1 MFSKGLFFLI
11 FFCIFLFPFAFLT
24 SIAETNS
31 PYWAG
36 YESKK
41 LLCNECDH
49 DFYMQIKYSKDGKK
63 YKVDFNID
71 DPSFRELEGNCE
83 GKVFAN
89 GVLEKKV
96 CDYEGNSIRRF
107 GGTVEK
113 LKLTGTGSA
122 GDAAWIDK
130 RILAKKKASP
140 KPIILAKK
148 KSKKRKFSKVTKNI
162 QTKTSPKNTFS
173 VLSTKDN
180 IYLSDVQI
188 YLTKNPKTPNLL
200 GILGTIVN
208 IKTAQKKKDTS
219 QLQLSLNSLK
229 KLMKNNIGFSAFLS
243 KREKA
248 RALAKRKREKA
259 RALAKRKREIA
270 EALARRNIIKENIQI
285 ARTYE
290 KFLTAYAARNML
302 KDTDTVQKILP
313 YIKKITT
320 ALKSSKLEVLN
331 PINEET
337 TTFILSRPTLKNVA
351 LKLNLKEKAKRIKIG
366 RALAKRK
373 GDMAKALARRNIIK
387 ENIQI
392 ARTYEKFLTAY
403 AARNMLKDT
412 DTVQKILPYIKKI
425 TTALKS
431 SKLEV
436 LNPINEETT
445 TFILSRPTLKNV
457 ALKLNLKEKAKRIKI
472 TAPKIIKKQE
482 IKVKKETKLARQKEA
497 EELARKKKET
507 KQQPTVYT
515 GKISVKHTD
524 PAWKNGEGYVPDKG
538 TCESKGGKGMSPPMK
553 VSNIP
558 PNAVKLFLHFSDENW
573 ESEGAHGVV
582 SIKVPKG
589 KNEMTIPSFKGET
602 DELPK
607 GIKEESAHEC
617 GNCGGGVYLGPCSGG
632 QGHSYYV
639 VIYAKDKNNEELSKV
654 RLELGN
660 H

>member
-351 LKLNLKEKAKRIKIG
+351 LKLNLKEKAKRIKI
-366 RALAKRK
+366 
-373 GDMAKALARRNIIK
+373 
-387 ENIQI
+387 
-392 ARTYEKFLTAY
+392 
-403 AARNMLKDT
+403 
-412 DTVQKILPYIKKI
+412 
-425 TTALKS
+425 
-431 SKLEV
+431 
-436 LNPINEETT
+436 
-445 TFILSRPTLKNV
+445 
-457 ALKLNLKEKAKRIKI
+457 

-482 IKVKKETKLARQKEA
+482 RKVKKETKLVRQKEA

>member
-351 LKLNLKEKAKRIKIG
+351 LKLNLKEKAKRIKI
-366 RALAKRK
+366 
-373 GDMAKALARRNIIK
+373 
-387 ENIQI
+387 
-392 ARTYEKFLTAY
+392 
-403 AARNMLKDT
+403 
-412 DTVQKILPYIKKI
+412 
-425 TTALKS
+425 
-431 SKLEV
+431 
-436 LNPINEETT
+436 
-445 TFILSRPTLKNV
+445 
-457 ALKLNLKEKAKRIKI
+457 